1 MKKRIL
7 TVLLTLVLLL
17 GLSVSVFAESQLY
30 HITDDAGI
38 LTAEEDSRLEEYA
51 EAVSWSYD
59 VGIYVVTV
67 DDHTDYYDSPYETAW
82 QIYHAYDLGE
92 GEDRDGVILLIS
104 VEQRQFATFVYGPKA
119 GYAIDEHGAVS
130 LDDYFLDDFRSDDW
144 ANGIE
149 HFITGCNDYLSKAA
163 EGHPV
168 RRIPWGTIGI
178 IAAASMVFALIVC
191 LLLKG
196 KMKSVRKAA
205 HASAYVSGDLNLTVS
220 RDQYTHTTETRTQIE
235 TSSSSGGSHAESGGG
250 GHGSSGSF

>member
-1 MKKRIL
+1 M
-7 TVLLTLVLLL
+7 
-17 GLSVSVFAESQLY
+17 
-30 HITDDAGI
+30 
-38 LTAEEDSRLEEYA
+38 
-51 EAVSWSYD
+51 
-59 VGIYVVTV
+59 
-67 DDHTDYYDSPYETAW
+67 
-82 QIYHAYDLGE
+82 
-92 GEDRDGVILLIS
+92 ILLIS

-168 RRIPWGTIGI
+168 RRSPWGTIGI

-205 HASAYVSGDLNLTVS
+205 HASAYVSGDLNLTAS
-220 RDQYTHTTETRTQIE
+220 RDQYTHTTETRTKIE